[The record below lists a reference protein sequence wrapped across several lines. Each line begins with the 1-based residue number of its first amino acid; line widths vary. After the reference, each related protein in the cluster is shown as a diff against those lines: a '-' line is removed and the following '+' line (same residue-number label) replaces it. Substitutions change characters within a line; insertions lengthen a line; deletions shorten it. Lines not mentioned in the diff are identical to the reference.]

1 MNYIKGLNGLRAIA
15 VIFVI
20 LEHWLPVGH
29 FLKIFRLGS
38 IGVDVFFVLSGFL
51 ITRILLSTKENE
63 ITSFKSRLIAIKDF
77 VLRRALRIF
86 PIYYLLLLFL
96 YFTSG
101 AEFKDEIVY
110 YLTYTSN
117 YFFYFTKD
125 WHGHVAHLWSLAV
138 EEQFYLVW
146 PILIFCIL
154 RKHLM
159 KLFLGCILIGTIYP
173 FFLDNYMS
181 FILTLSC
188 INAFGLGAI
197 LAYVEIYKPA
207 YSDLFNKY
215 LSLFFI
221 PLILLFI
228 AQYLLFKFDWFPGRM
243 IIGLITLNCIRICIE
258 NNDKNILFV
267 FLNNK
272 VLNFIGMISYGIY
285 LYHNP
290 LPSYW
295 TRIMR
300 TYKIEVPF
308 SVNDLDYCLLF
319 TQFLLLLIISYGSWI
334 VIEKPILKLKKYI

>member
-15 VIFVI
+15 VICVI
-20 LEHWLPVGH
+20 MEHWFPVSH
-29 FLKIFRLGS
+29 FLKTFPLGS
-38 IGVDVFFVLSGFL
+38 IGVDIFFVLSGFL
-51 ITRILLSTKENE
+51 ITRILLSTKEND
-63 ITSFKSRLIAIKDF
+63 ITSLKSKMIAIKDF

-96 YFTSG
+96 YVTSR
-101 AEFKDEIVY
+101 AEFKGELIY

-117 YFFYFTKD
+117 YFFYLTKD
-125 WHGHVAHLWSLAV
+125 WHGHMDHLWSLAV

-146 PILIFCIL
+146 PILIFYFL

-159 KLFLGCILIGTIYP
+159 KLFLVSVVIGTVYP

-197 LAYVEIYKPA
+197 LAYVEVYKPS
-207 YSDLFNKY
+207 YRDSFKKY
-215 LSLFFI
+215 LKLFFI
-221 PLILLFI
+221 PLIILFMT
-228 AQYLLFKFDWFPGRM
+228 QYLLFKFDWFPGRLV
-243 IIGLITLNCIRICIE
+243 IGLITLNCIRICID

-267 FLNNK
+267 LLNNK

-290 LPSYW
+290 LPSYL
-295 TRIMR
+295 TRIIR
-300 TYKIEVPF
+300 TYNIDMPF
-308 SVNDLDYCLLF
+308 STNGVNYCLLL
-319 TQFLLLLIISYGSWI
+319 TQFILLLIVSYISWI
-334 VIEKPILKLKKYI
+334 VIEKPILKLKKHL